1 MGDLR
6 SHDLGLMSRFVKHL
20 NTFTCYV
27 YHEKHGKWGPVIGG
41 GTTVYV
47 SIILQYMP
55 HDQYPESSH

>member
-27 YHEKHGKWGPVIGG
+27 YHEKHGKWGPGNWGDYCICFNHF
-41 GTTVYV
+41 TV
-47 SIILQYMP
+47 
-55 HDQYPESSH
+55 HAT